1 MSKDRP
7 MARKSPS
14 QARSAETVSFIIE
27 AAARI
32 LETAGHDGFST
43 NAVASTAGVSIGT
56 LYQYFPNKDAIVGA
70 LLDRETTQLLVGT
83 EEALEQPTAEKAL
96 SVLISAAIE
105 HQFRRP
111 KLARFLD
118 VEEARFPYDI
128 ATLNVNNKVTEAA
141 AQILE
146 RFNLPIEED
155 KYLAARDLI
164 AIMKGIIDTA
174 GSNAE
179 TDYRTVES
187 RVRRAIFGYLSLH
200 NART

>member
-1 MSKDRP
+1 MSKNRP
-7 MARKSPS
+7 MARKNPS

-70 LLDRETTQLLVGT
+70 LLDREAAQLLVGT
-83 EEALEQPTAEKAL
+83 EDALEQPTAEEAL

-118 VEEARFPYDI
+118 FEEARFPCDI
-128 ATLNVNNKVTEAA
+128 VTLNVNNKVTEAA

-146 RFNLPIEED
+146 RFNLLIEED
-155 KYLAARDLI
+155 KNIAARDLI

-179 TDYRTVES
+179 TDYLTVES

-200 NART
+200 DART